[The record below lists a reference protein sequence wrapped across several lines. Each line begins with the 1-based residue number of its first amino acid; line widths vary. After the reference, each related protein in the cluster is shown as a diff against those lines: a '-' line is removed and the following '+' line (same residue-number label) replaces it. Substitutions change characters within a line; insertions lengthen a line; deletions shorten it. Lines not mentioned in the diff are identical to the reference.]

1 VRVFLTG
8 GTGFIG
14 THLVNALLAR
24 GDEVTCLVRSP
35 AKAAGLEARGVRLVR
50 GDLESRAALREG
62 AAGADVV
69 IHLAGVIAARSAG
82 EFIAANR
89 DGTANVLDAAA
100 AHPPRRFVF
109 VSSIAAAGPTVPG
122 RPLVESALPHPVT
135 PYGASK
141 LAGEAL
147 VRTAS
152 FPWTIV
158 RPPVVYGEWDRATLR
173 IFQLANR
180 GLVPL
185 LGDGSQ
191 ELSAIHGEDLAAALV
206 TVASAPGSIGKVYFA
221 AHPEITTSRGL
232 ALAVG
237 RALGKTP
244 RVLPVPAPVA
254 RAVMSVA
261 GMIARI
267 AGRASVLSPER
278 ADEFLA
284 PAWTCRPDA
293 LRADTG
299 WQATIDLATGLART
313 AAWYRQEGW
322 LA

>member
-1 VRVFLTG
+1 MRVFLTG

-14 THLVNALLAR
+14 AHLVNALLAQ
-24 GDEVTCLVRSP
+24 GSQVTCLVRSP
-35 AKAAGLEARGVRLVR
+35 AKAAGLGARGVRLVR
-50 GDLESRAALREG
+50 GDLEARTALREG

-69 IHLAGVIAARSAG
+69 IHLAGLIAARTAR
-82 EFIAANR
+82 ELIAANR
-89 DGTANVLDAAA
+89 DGTANVLEAAA
-100 AHPPRRFVF
+100 AHPPGRFLF

-122 RPLVESALPHPVT
+122 QPLDESAPPHPVT

-141 LAGEAL
+141 LEAETL
-147 VRTAS
+147 VRSAT

-158 RPPVVYGEWDRATLR
+158 RPPVVYGERDRATLG
-173 IFQLANR
+173 IFRLANR
-180 GLVPL
+180 VLVPV

-191 ELSAIHGEDLAAALV
+191 ELSAIHGADLAAALV
-206 TVASAPGSIGKVYFA
+206 TAASAPGAIDKVYFA
-221 AHPEITTSRGL
+221 AHREITTSRGL

-244 RVLPVPAPVA
+244 RVIPVPAPVA
-254 RAVMSVA
+254 RVVMSVA
-261 GMIARI
+261 GMIARM

-299 WQATIDLATGLART
+299 WEATIDLATGLART